1 MTMGK
6 TTNTTTKAKR
16 YDGEGTIQQRADG
29 RWEYR
34 VSLGRVNGKLTYKS
48 FYASTEKELKKI
60 IKQYNE
66 DRKKYVLEAD
76 RTPLHVYAEK
86 WMKEYKFPHLRGN
99 SRDRLALTYVNNIEP
114 VLGFTPVNQITC
126 DDIHRLI
133 NQKAQELSLSYIKKI
148 YQFLNGLFKHLECT
162 QAVATNPCMGVIL
175 PNEEHV
181 AVKRKEIEILSK
193 EEIER
198 LYQFNEEVR
207 NNGNQFYKH
216 LPAYIF
222 LLNTGLR
229 CGEALA
235 LEWSDIDF
243 EGKKCQ
249 IVKNFTLV
257 KQRDKDRNAGKRQ
270 KLISETKS
278 AAGRRTIPL
287 NDKAMEA
294 LRQIQ
299 AYNERMHIETTH
311 VISTETGERISERS
325 LFRSLDYVLGAIG
338 AHHIGVHGL
347 RHTFASRMLMTG
359 VDITVVS
366 KLLGHRD
373 IATTYNTYIHII
385 EEQKQQAMQMIPA
398 I

>member
-1 MTMGK
+1 M
-6 TTNTTTKAKR
+6 
-16 YDGEGTIQQRADG
+16 
-29 RWEYR
+29 
-34 VSLGRVNGKLTYKS
+34 
-48 FYASTEKELKKI
+48 
-60 IKQYNE
+60 
-66 DRKKYVLEAD
+66 
-76 RTPLHVYAEK
+76 
-86 WMKEYKFPHLRGN
+86 
-99 SRDRLALTYVNNIEP
+99 
-114 VLGFTPVNQITC
+114 GFTPVNQITC
-126 DDIHRLI
+126 DDIQRLI